1 MKAYK
6 ISDNLS
12 SMFKWQYYSNRRKVG
27 FVYKIIR
34 SCLKNSLERFVKQR
48 ELVFEFLCTYSSN
61 FFIRLSLGLNF
72 YVHESAVSA
81 PKSEYE
87 HIRYYETTVVL
98 Q

>member
-12 SMFKWQYYSNRRKVG
+12 SMFNVTILFESQEGRVRVQNYPFMSKKLLG
-27 FVYKIIR
+27 KIR
-34 SCLKNSLERFVKQR
+34 ETERISIQ
-48 ELVFEFLCTYSSN
+48 VFMYIFIE

-72 YVHESAVSA
+72 HVHESAVSA
-81 PKSEYE
+81 PKRENE

-98 Q
+98 H